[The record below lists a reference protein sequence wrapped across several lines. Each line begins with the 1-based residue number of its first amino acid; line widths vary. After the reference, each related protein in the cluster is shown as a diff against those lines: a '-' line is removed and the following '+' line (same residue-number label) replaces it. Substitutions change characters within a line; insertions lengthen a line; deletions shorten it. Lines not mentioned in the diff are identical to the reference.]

1 MSVELLE
8 AVARFFRSF
17 PKVARVYGHKANSV
31 SRWWQR
37 ATTEHELRWLSDRYL
52 PDIGVARR
60 DIRRVA
66 RAPASATAEPQTTQR
81 SHVIRANLSVPE
93 LLEPLVN
100 PWMGRSSTKLSTT
113 TTSIGEVQDA

>member
-52 PDIGVARR
+52 ADIGVARR
-60 DIRRVA
+60 DIRKVA
-66 RAPASATAEPQTTQR
+66 RARASATAEPQNDLTVTRHKSKPVGAGASRTTR
-81 SHVIRANLSVPE
+81 K
-93 LLEPLVN
+93 PLN
-100 PWMGRSSTKLSTT
+100 GPLFN
-113 TTSIGEVQDA
+113 

>member
-1 MSVELLE
+1 M
-8 AVARFFRSF
+8 
-17 PKVARVYGHKANSV
+17 ARVYGHKANSV

-52 PDIGVARR
+52 ADIGVARR
-60 DIRRVA
+60 DIRKVA
-66 RAPASATAEPQTTQR
+66 RARASATAEPQNDPP

-100 PWMGRSSTKLSTT
+100 P
-113 TTSIGEVQDA
+113 